1 MAEISA
7 KSVKELR
14 DKTGAGM
21 ADCKKALEAANGD
34 MEGAV
39 KWLRERGAAAA
50 AKRADKDA
58 KEGKVVVSLSA
69 DAKSAALVEVNCETD
84 FVARGDDFS
93 KFAKAVADLALAHK
107 AKSADAILEVALG
120 GEFGSDS
127 VAKMI
132 EVLTGKLGEK
142 IAVSRVAY
150 FENAEGQIVSYIHIG
165 DKVGALVNVSGVKN
179 GSTIGKDIAL
189 QIVSSSPLVI
199 ERSQVPRESIDKEI
213 EILRQQAINE
223 GKKEQIVDK
232 IVSGRLE
239 KYYQEVV
246 LLEQPFFRES
256 DKSIKD
262 LIAEAS
268 KTQGAPIEVKEFV
281 RFQLGEK

>member
-93 KFAKAVADLALAHK
+93 KFAKAVADLAL
-107 AKSADAILEVALG
+107 AILEVALG